1 MSGANKKLTH
11 LLISCLVLHSAPA
24 AAVALVVVVVVV
36 VVAVA
41 VALLVGFPP
50 VVLVLV
56 IVVLVIVVVVLVLVA
71 AVSVLEWLASPDSEL
86 LLDHDSRTCSSPL
99 QNSKNKPL
107 ERL

>member
-24 AAVALVVVVVVV
+24 AAVALVVVVV
-36 VVAVA
+36 A

-50 VVLVLV
+50 VVL
-56 IVVLVIVVVVLVLVA
+56 VLVIVVVVLVLVA